1 MFMYGIFGMSD
12 EDIFEAM
19 CYYNDQLMYEEE
31 MGAEAEVTY
40 DNENAHSAE
49 EIDEEDLPF

>member
-1 MFMYGIFGMSD
+1 MYGIFGMSD

-49 EIDEEDLPF
+49 EIDDEDLPF